1 MNWNYLDSEYGS
13 PTNKIYSLFF
23 ILIILLFNLSS
34 SITNPM
40 IDNWGHFGGFIT
52 GFFLL
57 FLLCKPEMEN
67 DGICCGN
74 KVWKIIS
81 YIMNGLIFIV
91 GFILLLAVR
100 KY

>member
-1 MNWNYLDSEYGS
+1 MNWNYLDYEYGNYI
-13 PTNKIYSLFF
+13 NKIYSLMFLC
-23 ILIILLFNLSS
+23 IMLLFNVTTSLN
-34 SITNPM
+34 NPL

-52 GFFLL
+52 GLFLL
-57 FLLCKPEMEN
+57 FIVVNPEMEN

-81 YIMNGLIFIV
+81 YFVCGII
-91 GFILLLAVR
+91 FILLPILLFTVR

>member
-1 MNWNYLDSEYGS
+1 MNWNYLDNEYGNS
-13 PTNKIYSLFF
+13 MNKIYSLMF
-23 ILIILLFNLSS
+23 LVIILLFNLTS
-34 SITNPM
+34 SITNPL

-52 GFFLL
+52 GLFLL
-57 FLLCKPEMEN
+57 FVVTNPEMEN

-81 YIMNGLIFIV
+81 YVICGIIFILCP
-91 GFILLLAVR
+91 ILLLTVR